1 MRTLPAY
8 KNPVSLIPGGCPQFL
23 DFRLEKA
30 AIGRIRRYFREDR
43 AESGARAVLRCL
55 APTEDGRFLDMVSGE
70 AGDYDYELDARRILD
85 DWLDLWLPLPV
96 PRLRGQKWPD
106 GGERFEYGPSN
117 WARGRLMPA
126 DDDPEALHLTLV
138 FDMTVEDPPVDNAEN
153 DAPDLPVV
161 AALTPEAVAAHAT
174 FRLAAHVRDNAWF
187 LNLAW
192 VDEWLAALWEK
203 RAGKRRRDDGRE
215 LEYLASYLT
224 LLDVLRLAT
233 GDITMRVVN
242 PARDNPVDV
251 DLVLDIGN
259 SRTTGILVETLPQ
272 RVTNLNDSYLL
283 QLRDLDQPQKIHTE
297 PFETRVEF
305 AEASF
310 GNEALSRRSGRRTPA
325 FAWPSAARV
334 GPEAVRLSA
343 LAVNAEGTTGMSSP
357 KRYLWDERP
366 WRQSWRSNTGGGP
379 EPLVTRGPLARRV
392 NEEGTPLSCLDLPEA
407 RRNPN
412 LRAQSR
418 EAAFESLFTRSSLM
432 LFMMAEILLQ
442 ALTTINSPGQR
453 CRMELPDVPRRL
465 RRVVFTVPPGMP
477 VAEHRIYRRWVNFAA
492 RVLWD
497 ALGWSDAWQDG
508 HGPRADYRANPQIRC
523 NWDEATCTQLVY
535 LYNELTRKFQG
546 DAYHLFRLMGRQR
559 DDSGKPSL
567 RVATIDIGGGTTDL
581 SITTFFLDNEE
592 GASARIRPRQEF
604 RDGFTIAG
612 DDIVKE
618 VINSHI
624 LPALGEAVAG
634 ADTSAKNR
642 LLGQLCGRELMENS
656 QLKRNRRAQFV
667 RQAAVPAAL
676 GLLEVYERTDL
687 TAGPG
692 EVACRMRDF
701 FLPPTGEN
709 EEAPAGPVPH
719 SRSGNAAESGPN
731 KEPEGESSGTPDTGS
746 GATAALPLSL
756 SRRPHPGRNAVAH
769 AEETAREIVPGSDFR
784 LMDMPIRISPRLVDA
799 TVRDVLHDV
808 LSDLCE
814 VVQAYDC
821 DVLLLTGRPSRW
833 PGVLS
838 SVLAASPLPPSRIVP
853 MSAFKVGSWYPFSD
867 SLGNITDPKTT
878 VVVGAILCALA
889 EARLEGFSFDAG
901 SLTPRSTACF
911 IGEMDIAGQIRT
923 NSVWFHVDVDDT
935 GRQELV
941 KRDVQLNGPIA
952 VGFRQLE
959 AERWPTSRFYYVDFT
974 SEEAR
979 RRAAGRLP
987 YTLSLTFAVS
997 EDNDEN
1003 RPDEER
1009 RDEGT
1014 LIIEDITA
1022 RFSDAVRSAD
1032 VEARLQTLPGDEGH
1046 WLDSGI
1052 VYRAV

>member
-1 MRTLPAY
+1 MREEAMRTMPVY

-23 DFRLEKA
+23 DFRLKKA

-43 AESGARAVLRCL
+43 AEAGTRAVLRCL
-55 APTEDGRFLDMVSGE
+55 TPTEDGRFLDMVSGQ
-70 AGDYDYELDARRILD
+70 ARDYDYELDARRVPD
-85 DWLDLWLPLPV
+85 DWMDHWLPLPV
-96 PRLRGQKWPD
+96 LRLRGQKWPD

-138 FDMTVEDPPVDNAEN
+138 FDMTVEEAAPVTGENIADP
-153 DAPDLPVV
+153 PVV
-161 AALTPEAVAAHAT
+161 AALDPEAVAAHAT

-192 VDEWLAALWEK
+192 VDEWLAALWDK
-203 RAGKRRRDDGRE
+203 RAGKRRRDDDRE

-224 LLDVLRLAT
+224 LLDVLNLAT
-233 GDITMRVVN
+233 GEITVRVVN

-283 QLRDLDQPQKIHTE
+283 QLRDLDQPQRIHAE

-310 GNEALSRRSGRRTPA
+310 GNEALSRRSGRRSPA

-392 NEEGTPLSCLDLPEA
+392 NEEGTPLCCLDLPEA
-407 RRNPN
+407 RRNPT
-412 LRAQSR
+412 LRSQSR
-418 EAAFESLFTRSSLM
+418 EAAFASLFTRSSLM
-432 LFMMAEILLQ
+432 LFMMVEILLQ

-477 VAEHRIYRRWVNFAA
+477 VAERRIYRRWVDFAA

-497 ALGWSDAWQDG
+497 ALGWTDAWQDN
-508 HGPRADYRANPQIRC
+508 HDARAEYRANPQIRC
-523 NWDEATCTQLVY
+523 KWDEATCTQLVY

-559 DDSGKPSL
+559 DNSGRPSL

-581 SITTFFLDNEE
+581 SITTFLLDSEE
-592 GASARIRPRQEF
+592 GASARILPRPEF

-618 VINSHI
+618 VINSHV
-624 LPALGEAVAG
+624 LPAFGEAVAADDTG
-634 ADTSAKNR
+634 AQKR
-642 LLGQLCGRELMENS
+642 FLGQLCGRELMDNS
-656 QLKRNRRAQFV
+656 QLKRNRRAHFV
-667 RQAAVPAAL
+667 RQVAVPAAL
-676 GLLEVYERTDL
+676 GLLEVYERLDP
-687 TAGPG
+687 ASGSG
-692 EVACRMRDF
+692 EFTCRLRDF
-701 FLPPTGEN
+701 FLPPAWGDS
-709 EEAPAGPVPH
+709 EAPIDPAAHVQANSAPTNAPPAGTDRPDA
-719 SRSGNAAESGPN
+719 RAID
-731 KEPEGESSGTPDTGS
+731 GTG
-746 GATAALPLSL
+746 TAAFPFAPP
-756 SRRPHPGRNAVAH
+756 RRPHPGRNAVAH
-769 AEETAREIVPGSDFR
+769 AEETAREVAPESDFH

-799 TVRDVLHDV
+799 TVRHVLHDI

-833 PGVLS
+833 PGILS
-838 SVLAASPLPPSRIVP
+838 SVLAAAPLPPSRIVP
-853 MSAFKVGSWYPFSD
+853 MSAFKVGGWYPFAD
-867 SLGNITDPKTT
+867 SLGAITDPKTT
-878 VVVGAILCALA
+878 VVVGGILCALA
-889 EARLEGFSFDAG
+889 EARLEGFSFDA
-901 SLTPRSTACF
+901 SRLLPRSTACF
-911 IGEMDIAGQIRT
+911 IGEMDIAGQLRKP
-923 NSVWFHVDVDDT
+923 SVWFHVHVKDA
-935 GRQELV
+935 GKQELI

-979 RRAAGRLP
+979 RRASGRLP
-987 YTLSLTFAVS
+987 YTLTVS
-997 EDNDEN
+997 FTVTEDETRN
-1003 RPDEER
+1003 EEEY

-1014 LIIEDITA
+1014 LRIEEITD
-1022 RFSDAVRSAD
+1022 RFGNVVRSSD

-1046 WLDSGI
+1046 WLDTGI